1 MQSVLI
7 TGGAGFFGGLLKRA
21 LLDKGYRCVSVDLQ
35 RDDDTHPQLVSVQG
49 DIRNRSIMRDLFDTH
64 DVAAVFHCAAIL
76 AHDRAQRGMLW
87 STNVD
92 GTRMIADEAAA
103 HGVSRIV
110 FISSNCLW
118 GQGMHHPVTED
129 ETPSPVDLYGRSK
142 WEAERIVLQTP
153 SLHPV
158 IIRCPTIIDEGRLGL
173 LAILFAFIE
182 EGRKVWTVGG
192 GTNRYQFIYGQDLV
206 DACLRA
212 MQSGVSGVFHIGS
225 DDVPLLRESYEEVI
239 RRAGTAA
246 RVASLPAGIAIPA
259 MKAAHA
265 LGISPLGPYHYK
277 MIAEDFVFDTTRI
290 KARLQWQPTL
300 SNTEML
306 WKAYEYYIAHRDE
319 IASRSS
325 ASAHRLPAKMGVIRL
340 LKWIS

>member
-1 MQSVLI
+1 
-7 TGGAGFFGGLLKRA
+7 
-21 LLDKGYRCVSVDLQ
+21 
-35 RDDDTHPQLVSVQG
+35 
-49 DIRNRSIMRDLFDTH
+49 
-64 DVAAVFHCAAIL
+64 
-76 AHDRAQRGMLW
+76 MLW
-87 STNVD
+87 STNVE
-92 GTRMIADEAAA
+92 GTRIVAGEAAA
-103 HGVSRIV
+103 HGVSNIV

-118 GQGMHHPVTED
+118 GQGMHHPVAEE

-142 WEAERIVLQTP
+142 WEAEKILFQTP

-192 GTNRYQFIYGQDLV
+192 GMNRYQFIYGQDLV

-212 MQSGVSGVFHIGS
+212 IKHHASDVLHIGS

-239 RRAGTAA
+239 RRSGTSA
-246 RVASLPAGIAIPA
+246 RVASLPAAIAIPI
-259 MKAAHA
+259 MKAAHT

-277 MIAEDFVFDTTRI
+277 MIAENFVFDTSRI
-290 KARLQWQPTL
+290 KAELHWQPTL
-300 SNTEML
+300 NNTEML
-306 WKAYEYYIAHRDE
+306 WKAYQYYTAHRDE

-325 ASAHRLPAKMGVIRL
+325 ASAHRMPAKMGIIRL